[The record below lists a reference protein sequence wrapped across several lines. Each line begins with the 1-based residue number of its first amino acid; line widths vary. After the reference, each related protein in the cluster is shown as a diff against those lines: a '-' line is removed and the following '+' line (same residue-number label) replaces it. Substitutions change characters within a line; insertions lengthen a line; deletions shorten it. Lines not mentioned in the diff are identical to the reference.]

1 MAGEEQVEIVGAA
14 RDVFITEC
22 VLDVAAV
29 ARITALSDLAHDLVT
44 EKPSEVEA
52 EKTSGNWTSLPF
64 SPTSSQWWK
73 VESSMSRT

>member
-1 MAGEEQVEIVGAA
+1 MTGEEQVEIVGAA

-52 EKTSGNWTSLPF
+52 EEDKRKLNKF

-73 VESSMSRT
+73 VESSTSRL